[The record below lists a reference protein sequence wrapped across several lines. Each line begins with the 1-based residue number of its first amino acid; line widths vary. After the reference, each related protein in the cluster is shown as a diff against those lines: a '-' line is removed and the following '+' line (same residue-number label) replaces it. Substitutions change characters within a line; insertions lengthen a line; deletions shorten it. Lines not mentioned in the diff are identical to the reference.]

1 MDIDEGQILGQF
13 IYFQY
18 LMGNEESQQ
27 KQQQQ
32 GQQVSNAKGQSSMSQ
47 QQQLQIQ
54 QQQDY
59 DGIKAIH
66 PLVMRVLMKEDF
78 PSDIHIDSGNLP
90 LAYQMVQQY
99 FAQINQTIAQ
109 NQEQITVQTKRQLKE
124 YIDLSS
130 VLRRRQNDLDGKLAS
145 MLSLF
150 RQLHENV
157 TATSKLLNETI
168 ERADS
173 LAAKIDPTLSF
184 KEFA

>member
-1 MDIDEGQILGQF
+1 
-13 IYFQY
+13 
-18 LMGNEESQQ
+18 MGNEESQAQ
-27 KQQQQ
+27 KQKQ
-32 GQQVSNAKGQSSMSQ
+32 GQSLANVNGQQNTVQ
-47 QQQLQIQ
+47 QQQLQMQ

-66 PLVMRVLMKEDF
+66 PLGMRVLMKEEF

-99 FAQINQTIAQ
+99 FLKINNTIVQ
-109 NQEQITVQTKRQLKE
+109 NQEQITVQTKRQLRE
-124 YIDLSS
+124 YIDLTS
-130 VLRRRQNDLDGKLAS
+130 VLHRRQNELDGKLAT

-157 TATSKLLNETI
+157 SATSEMLHDTI
-168 ERADS
+168 KKADA

-184 KEFA
+184 KDFK